1 MTLAY
6 LCAAWL
12 LGIAAAAHLS
22 VPTPL
27 LVFTGLIGTAI
38 VALAWTE
45 RRYQLLGVGLVL
57 AAAGVWHHQV
67 SLVVPGGDHLAVH
80 NDGPPVRIRADVV
93 REPILRDLVVD
104 LRIEARVIAVAGG
117 WEEIRGGA
125 LLRLPRTA
133 AYRYGDW
140 LEIEGT
146 VESPPE
152 LEGFS
157 YRDYLARQGIL
168 SVIDHARV
176 ERLASNGGNPLYRA
190 ILALKG
196 RAHET
201 VLRILPEP
209 QASVQAGIL
218 LGLERGIPRDLLEDF
233 NRTNTTHIVAISGF
247 NIAIV
252 AGLLA
257 AIGDRTLGR
266 RRATYLSL
274 GGIVL
279 YTVLVGAAPSV
290 VRAAIMASLYVLGR
304 RLGRQTYALTSLSL
318 AAAAMTLLN
327 PQVLWDLGFQLS
339 FLATLGLILHVAPL
353 SLWLEARLARWVQGE
368 TLALVS
374 RAVGEALVV
383 TAVAQVWVLP
393 VIIHNFGILSVVS
406 LAANALI
413 VPVQGWVMILGG
425 AATLVGMVALPLG
438 QIAGWMA
445 WLPVTWTV
453 TVVQSLAEWEWAAVE
468 TGGWGIGLAAVYYL
482 GLGITVVGREI
493 TSYVPPPAPT
503 WVGRPVWLGAAGLA
517 VAGMLGWVAWTQAAD
532 GNLHVY
538 FLDVGQGDAIL
549 MRTPNGGTI
558 LVDGGGS
565 PAAVTS
571 ALGETLPF
579 WQRSLDLV
587 VLTHPQEDHLS
598 GLLGVLDRYQV
609 GMILHPGLE
618 CPSRI
623 CEGFWDRVSARGI
636 AVRTARAGVILRLGA
651 VTAEVLHP
659 PARLL
664 AGTESDVNNNSLVLR
679 LEMGGARILLTG
691 DLEFMGEQVLVASAG
706 ALESWV
712 LKVPHHG
719 ADTSTTLALLEAVAP
734 RIAVISVGADNK
746 FGHPAAETL
755 RRLEGVRVLRT
766 DERGTIELVTDGE
779 KVWIR
784 TER

>member
-1 MTLAY
+1 M
-6 LCAAWL
+6 
-12 LGIAAAAHLS
+12 
-22 VPTPL
+22 
-27 LVFTGLIGTAI
+27 IGTAI
-38 VALAWTE
+38 VALSWTE
-45 RRYQLLGVGLVL
+45 RRYRLLGASLVM
-57 AAAGVWHHQV
+57 AAAGVWHHQS
-67 SLVVPGGDHLAVH
+67 SLLVPGDDHLALL
-80 NDGPPVRIRADVV
+80 NDGPPVRVRADVV

-104 LRIEARVIAVAGG
+104 LRIEARAISVSGN
-117 WEEIRGGA
+117 WQEIRGGA
-125 LLRLPRTA
+125 LLRLPRTTG
-133 AYRYGDW
+133 YRYGDL
-140 LEIEGT
+140 LEIEGA

-176 ERLASNGGNPLYRA
+176 ERVASGRGNPVYGA
-190 ILALKG
+190 ILAVKG

-209 QASVQAGIL
+209 QASVLAGIL

-252 AGLLA
+252 AGLLTA
-257 AIGDRTLGR
+257 VGDRTLGR

-274 GGIVL
+274 GGIAL

-290 VRAAIMASLYVLGR
+290 VRAAIMGSVYVIGR
-304 RLGRQTYALTSLSL
+304 RLGRQSHALTSLAL
-318 AAAAMTLLN
+318 AAVAMTLLN

-353 SLWLEARLARWVQGE
+353 SLWLEARVARWVEGDV
-368 TLALVS
+368 LALIS
-374 RAVGEALVV
+374 RTVAEALVV
-383 TAVAQVWVLP
+383 TAVAQAWVLP
-393 VIIHNFGILSVVS
+393 VTIHNFGILSAVS
-406 LAANALI
+406 LVANALI
-413 VPVQGWVMILGG
+413 VPVQGWVMTLGG
-425 AATLVGMVALPLG
+425 AATLAGMVALPLG
-438 QIAGWMA
+438 QIAGWTA

-453 TVVQSLAEWEWAAVE
+453 TVVQNLSEWEWAALE
-468 TGGWGIGLAAVYYL
+468 TAGWGIGLGAIYYL
-482 GLGITVVGREI
+482 ALGLTVVGREI
-493 TSYVPPPAPT
+493 TSYVLPPGPS
-503 WVGRPVWLGAAGLA
+503 WVGRPVWVGTAGLA
-517 VAGMLGWVAWTQAAD
+517 VAGMLGWVAWTQAPD

-549 MRTPNGGTI
+549 VRTPSGGTI
-558 LVDGGGS
+558 LVDGGRS
-565 PAAVTS
+565 PAVLTS
-571 ALGETLPF
+571 ALGKRLPF

-587 VLTHPQEDHLS
+587 VVTHPQEDHVS

-609 GMILHPGLE
+609 GVILHTGQG
-618 CPSRI
+618 CPSRT

-636 AVRTARAGVILRLGA
+636 DQRMVRAGAVLRLGA

-664 AGTESDVNNNSLVLR
+664 TGTESNINNNSLVL
-679 LEMGGARILLTG
+679 LLMMGEARFLLTG
-691 DLEFMGEQVLVASAG
+691 DVEFPGEQVLVASAEG
-706 ALESWV
+706 LESWV

-719 ADTSTTLALLEAVAP
+719 GDTSTTHELVEAVAP
-734 RIAVISVGADNK
+734 RIAVISVGVDNE

-755 RRLEGVRVLRT
+755 RRLQGVPVLRT
-766 DERGTIELVTDGE
+766 DQRGTIELISDGE
-779 KVWIR
+779 RLWVR

>member
-1 MTLAY
+1 MTLVY

-12 LGIAAAAHLS
+12 LGIAAAAYL
-22 VPTPL
+22 PFPKPL
-27 LVFTGLIGTAI
+27 LLLAGLIGAAI
-38 VALAWTE
+38 VGLGWTE
-45 RRYQLLGVGLVL
+45 RRYRILGVGLVL
-57 AAAGVWHHQV
+57 ATAGVWYHQF
-67 SLVVPGGDHLAVH
+67 SLVVPGDDHLAVH
-80 NDGPPVRIRADVV
+80 NDGPPVRIRGDVV

-104 LRIEARVIAVAGG
+104 LRIEARAKAVGED
-117 WEEIRGGA
+117 WQEIRGGA

-133 AYRYGDW
+133 PYRYGDL

-176 ERLASNGGNPLYRA
+176 ERLASDGGNPVYRA

-257 AIGDRTLGR
+257 AVGDRTLGR

-274 GGIVL
+274 VGIAL

-290 VRAAIMASLYVLGR
+290 VRAAIMGSLYVMGR
-304 RLGRQTYALTSLSL
+304 RLGRQTFALTSLAL

-327 PQVLWDLGFQLS
+327 PRVLWDLGFQLS

-353 SLWLEARLARWVQGE
+353 SLWLEARMARWVQGE
-368 TLALVS
+368 ALALVS
-374 RAVGEALVV
+374 RAAGGALVV

-425 AATLVGMVALPLG
+425 AATFVGMVVLPLG
-438 QIAGWMA
+438 EIAGWTA

-453 TVVQSLAEWEWAAVE
+453 TVVQNLAEWEWAAVE
-468 TGGWGIGLAAVYYL
+468 TGGWGVGLAAVYYL
-482 GLGITVVGREI
+482 ALGMTVIGREI
-493 TSYVPPPAPT
+493 TSYVPPPGPS
-503 WVGRPVWLGAAGLA
+503 WVDRPVWVGAAGLA
-517 VAGMLGWVAWTQAAD
+517 VAGMLGWVAWTQAPD

-549 MRTPNGGTI
+549 VRTPSGRTI
-558 LVDGGGS
+558 LVDGGRS
-565 PAAVTS
+565 PAVLTS
-571 ALGETLPF
+571 ALGERLPF

-598 GLLGVLDRYQV
+598 GLLGVMDRYQV
-609 GMILHPGLE
+609 ETILHPGQG

-636 AVRTARAGVILRLGA
+636 DTRSVRAGTVLRLGS
-651 VTAEVLHP
+651 VRAEVLHP
-659 PARLL
+659 PERLL
-664 AGTESDVNNNSLVLR
+664 VGTESDVNNNSLVLL
-679 LEMGGARILLTG
+679 LEMGGARFLLTG
-691 DLEFMGEQVLVASAG
+691 DVEFMGEQVLVASAG
-706 ALESWV
+706 TLESWV

-719 ADTSTTLALLEAVAP
+719 ADTSTTHELVEAVAP
-734 RIAVISVGADNK
+734 RIAVISVGADNE

-755 RRLEGVRVLRT
+755 RRLEDVRVLRT

-779 KVWIR
+779 RLWIR